1 MLEAAAQR
9 RLHSGQM
16 TRPTQ
21 AAKVGLFVALAGAA
35 AYGIYRYVSPQ
46 VSGTGGYTVHAFIHD
61 ATGLATHSRVT
72 IAGIPVA
79 SLEAIKLENGEA
91 RLEVKVRNDV
101 TLYDNATLGKKST
114 SLLGESAVVL
124 TPGTPDHP
132 KLHNGDE
139 ILVIVQETT
148 PGDLLEEVK
157 QIADDVKQVTGQL
170 AKSVGT
176 DQGGQNMK
184 AILQNLA
191 DATDAVNRTIRENR
205 ETIRESLY
213 NVQQITRNAN
223 PEISKILENVRVV
236 TQDVREMMAATNQS
250 PTGQKG
256 ELRDVVEH
264 LDRSSKSLE
273 SALGHI
279 DNVSGRIDRGEGTI
293 GKLTKDEQLV
303 NEVQGVAEGVNDYVQ
318 NIARLQTI
326 VGLRS
331 DYNFLSNTIKTYVQL
346 RLQPTEDKYYLVEI
360 INDPRGAV
368 SLTQQDVTTT
378 NLTQPAKST
387 TNTITHS
394 TGFVFSLEFAKR
406 IGPFTGRF
414 GIIES
419 SGGAGLDIHLLQ
431 DRFEIRNDLFGFA
444 EYFQP
449 RYRVSLSYEFIKH
462 LWLLGGVDHVFD
474 PEGGA
479 DGRDYFF
486 GLQLR
491 FTDDD
496 LKTILPFSGG
506 ASSIAR

>member
-1 MLEAAAQR
+1 
-9 RLHSGQM
+9 M
-16 TRPTQ
+16 TVPTQ
-21 AAKVGLFVALAGAA
+21 AAKVGLFVALSGAA
-35 AYGIYRYVSPQ
+35 AYGIYRYVSPE
-46 VSGTGGYTVHAFIHD
+46 VSGSGGYTVHAFIHD

-101 TLYDNATLGKKST
+101 TLYENATLGKKST
-114 SLLGESAVVL
+114 SLLGEAAVVL
-124 TPGTPDHP
+124 TPGTPDHA
-132 KLHNGDE
+132 KLRDGDE
-139 ILVIVQETT
+139 IHAIIQEAT

-157 QIADDVKQVTGQL
+157 QIADDVKQVTSQL

-176 DQGGQNMK
+176 EQGGQNMK

-191 DATDAVNRTIRENR
+191 DATDAINRTVRENR

-213 NVQQITRNAN
+213 NVQEITRNAN
-223 PEISKILENVRVV
+223 PEIAKILENVRTV
-236 TQDVREMMAATNQS
+236 TQDVREMMATTQT

-256 ELRDVVEH
+256 ELREVIER

-279 DNVSGRIDRGEGTI
+279 DSVSGRIDRGEGTI
-293 GKLTKDEQLV
+293 GKLTKDDQLV
-303 NEVQGVAEGVNDYVQ
+303 NEVQGVAEGINDYVQ
-318 NIARLQTI
+318 NISRLQTI

-346 RLQPTEDKYYLVEI
+346 RLQPKEDKYYLVEI

-368 SLTQQDVTTT
+368 SITQQDVTTT
-378 NLTQPAKST
+378 NLTQPLAST
-387 TNTITHS
+387 TKTITHS

-406 IGPFTGRF
+406 LGPFTGRF

-431 DRFEIRNDLFGFA
+431 DRFEIQNDLFGFA

-506 ASSIAR
+506 AASVAR